1 MNQKILNRMVI
12 VALII
17 SFASLIFQF
26 GRSVG
31 SNETAKLVYN
41 ICQMRR

>member
-1 MNQKILNRMVI
+1 MNQKMLNRLVI
-12 VALII
+12 IALII
-17 SFASLIFQF
+17 SSASLVFQF

-31 SNETAKLVYN
+31 SSETAKLVYN